1 MSLTSRI
8 KDNLKKA
15 IKEGTSLEVSVL
27 RMLSAALHNEE
38 IACGGELSEDEEIK
52 VISKEAK
59 KRCESIE
66 AYRQGGRD
74 DLARKEEREL
84 EIIKTY
90 LPEQSSEEDLRE
102 LVEEGIEKVGA
113 QDLSDMGKVMGFVM
127 PKVKGRADGERVK
140 NIVEGVLG

>member
-38 IACGGELSEDEEIK
+38 IARGGELSEDEEIK

-59 KRCESIE
+59 KRRESIE
-66 AYRQGGRD
+66 AYQQGGRD
-74 DLARKEEREL
+74 DLVQKEKREL

-90 LPEQSSEEDLRE
+90 LPEQISEEDLRE